1 MAACEA
7 RHYSA
12 GRALNGMGCFG
23 LCGSMWVPILYI
35 MSANLR
41 SVYLTVRDE

>member
-1 MAACEA
+1 MLDV
-7 RHYSA
+7 
-12 GRALNGMGCFG
+12 ALNGMSCFG
-23 LCGSMWVPILYI
+23 LCGSMWVPILYM